1 MRRIYSEKA
10 HRWIYNDNSHRWR
23 EHLMK
28 ILLVICTTAA
38 IVWVLPRTQEST
50 MKYDLGKPWSYGTF
64 IAQFDFPI
72 LRSDESMKHDRD
84 SISKHFEPYFTYDEN
99 IENRQTELLA
109 SELQNLRMPYGYIQ
123 SIIKLTHEI
132 YQRGVLEDSIYNVLA
147 RDTTRS
153 IRLISG
159 RNATVVGVRDKYN
172 VSAATDMI
180 YNDPVLSF
188 IHDDLKK
195 ANMERFLVPNIIYD
209 AVRTETECND
219 LIATIP
225 RARGMV
231 QSGQKIIERG
241 DIVDEY
247 DYSVLKSYE
256 KEMNRRAS
264 ALELLS
270 TFAGQAIFVLVIVI
284 LFTCYLQ
291 LYRDDYFEK
300 PRSII
305 MLYLLLT
312 IFPILVS
319 LMVKHNF
326 FSVYVLPITMAPMF
340 IRVFM
345 DSRTA
350 FLTHAMTTMLCAVAV
365 KYQYEFILVQ
375 LSGGLVAIFTLRE
388 LSRRSQV
395 FIAAVTVTIVELLV
409 YETLLLMQNGEHL
422 FIDSGTITYFT
433 AGGVLLLL
441 TYPLMF
447 IVEKVF
453 GFISTVT
460 LFELSDTNK
469 DLLRRLSEV
478 APGTFQHSIT
488 VSNLASEIAK
498 RIGAKPLLV
507 RVGALYHDIGKM
519 SNPVFFTENQ
529 IGVNPHKQLS
539 EQESAQVIIRHIADG
554 QYMAEKAN
562 LPEVIIDFIRTHHG
576 AGMARY
582 FYVQYKNNHPDEV
595 VDEAPFTYPGPNP
608 FTQEQAIL
616 MMADATEA
624 AARSLQEYT
633 LESITA
639 LVNRIIDGQ
648 VQQGF
653 FRECPITF
661 RDIAVAKEVL
671 IENLLS
677 IYHTRVVYPELKK

>member
-1 MRRIYSEKA
+1 MKA
-10 HRWIYNDNSHRWR
+10 
-23 EHLMK
+23 LL
-28 ILLVICTTAA
+28 ILCTTAVIIWA
-38 IVWVLPRTQEST
+38 LPRTHESSL
-50 MKYDLGKPWSYGTF
+50 KYDIGKPWSYGTF
-64 IAQFDFPI
+64 IAKFDFPI
-72 LRSDESMKHDRD
+72 LRSEESLRHDRD
-84 SISKHFEPYFTYDEN
+84 SIRRNFEPYFTLDEKV
-99 IENRQTELLA
+99 EKRQTSLMIA
-109 SELQNLRMPYGYIQ
+109 ELQNLRVSNSYIQ
-123 SIIKLTHEI
+123 TVVNLTHEM
-132 YQRGVLEDSIYNVLA
+132 YQKGILEDSIYNVLA
-147 RDTTRS
+147 RDTTRN
-153 IRLISG
+153 IRLVSG
-159 RNATVVGVRDKYN
+159 RNAIVVGVRDKYN
-172 VSAATDMI
+172 ISAATDRI

-188 IHDDLKK
+188 IKEDLKT
-195 ANMERFLVPNIIYD
+195 ANMERFITPNIIFD
-209 AVRTETECND
+209 VTRSESECNE

-231 QSGQKIIERG
+231 QGGQKVIERG

-256 KEMNRRAS
+256 KEMERRAS
-264 ALELLS
+264 TLELLS
-270 TFAGQAIFVLVIVI
+270 TFTGQVLYVLIIVI

-300 PRSII
+300 PRSIV

-312 IFPILVS
+312 IFPVLVS
-319 LMVKHNF
+319 LMVQHNF

-350 FLTHAMTTMLCAVAV
+350 FLTHAMTTMLCAAAV

-375 LSGGLVAIFTLRE
+375 LCGGLVAIFTLRE
-388 LSRRSQV
+388 LSRRSQL
-395 FIAAVTVTIVELLV
+395 FIAALTVTIVELLV

-422 FIDSGTITYFT
+422 FLDSSTVTYFV
-433 AGGVLLLL
+433 AGGVFLLL

-529 IGVNPHKQLS
+529 MGTNPHTRLS
-539 EQESAQVIIRHIADG
+539 EQDSARVIIQHVVDG
-554 QYMAEKAN
+554 QRMAEKAD
-562 LPEVIIDFIRTHHG
+562 LPQVIIDFIRTHHG

-595 VDEAPFTYPGPNP
+595 VDETPFTYPGPNP

-633 LESITA
+633 HENITA

-653 FRECPITF
+653 FHECPITF